1 MGFDKLSFDLGGE
14 TVLERSV
21 RAFDECPEV
30 DELVIVTGASG
41 ENAQRAAARCKKPV
55 RLVKGGSTRAE
66 SARSG
71 VVAAHGRMVA
81 VHDAAR
87 PFVSQSVIADT
98 IAAAARCGAAAPAV
112 PVKDTIKQAKG
123 GNGKTVPE
131 GCMVENTPDRSTLY
145 AVQTPQCFDRA
156 AYLAAL
162 DELDEAS
169 ARLVTDDCSLFELTG
184 RPVELVQGDYAN
196 IKITTREDL
205 PRAENGGKKMRIG
218 HGYDVHRLVE
228 GRKLILG
235 GVEVPYE
242 KGLLGHSDAD
252 VLAHAVMDAVLGA
265 AALGDIGQHFPDTA
279 EEYAGAD
286 SLMLARRVAE
296 IMTEHG
302 WRIENIDATIL
313 CQRPKLAPHIPAM
326 RAKLAEAFG
335 MPVDAVSVKATTEEH
350 LGFTGEGL
358 GIVNRTRAGQLA
370 KGALIVMAVYLVA
383 NILNM
388 RTVTWLL
395 NSLLQVGLLTLV
407 VLFQPEIRRALERMG
422 QTDQWAYRFFNK
434 NRYNDTS
441 LKGAWRSAI
450 IAICDAAERFSETKT
465 GALIVLERNTN
476 LSEIVRTGTPVNS
489 AVNLEVLGTIFYEG
503 TPLHDGAAI
512 IENGRIKAAGCVLP
526 LSNNLDMGKDMGTR
540 HRAGLGMSENSD
552 AIVVVVSE
560 ETGIISLAK
569 NGVLIRRL
577 DRQNLF
583 NLLQEE
589 VVPPEETEE
598 DNESVLKKLLRK
610 GGNAPHAKA
619 E

>member
-30 DELVIVTGASG
+30 DELVLVTGASG
-41 ENAQRAAARCKKPV
+41 ENAERAAARCKKPV
-55 RLVKGGSTRAE
+55 QLVRGGATRAE
-66 SARSG
+66 SARNG
-71 VVAAHGRMVA
+71 VAAAHGALVA

-87 PFVSQSVIADT
+87 PFVSGEVIA
-98 IAAAARCGAAAPAV
+98 AVLKAAARCGAAAPAV

-123 GNGKTVPE
+123 GSGKTVPA
-131 GCMVENTPDRSTLY
+131 GCMVEDTPDRSTLY

-162 DELDEAS
+162 DEAR

-205 PRAENGGKKMRIG
+205 PRAKNGGKKMRIG

-286 SLMLARRVAE
+286 SLVLARRVAE
-296 IMTEHG
+296 IVAAQG

-313 CQRPKLAPHIPAM
+313 CQRPKLAPYIPVM
-326 RAKLAEAFG
+326 REKLAAAFG
-335 MPVDAVSVKATTEEH
+335 LPVEAVSVKATTEEH

-358 GIVNRTRAGQLA
+358 GIAAHAV
-370 KGALIVMAVYLVA
+370 ALIEAV
-383 NILNM
+383 
-388 RTVTWLL
+388 
-395 NSLLQVGLLTLV
+395 
-407 VLFQPEIRRALERMG
+407 
-422 QTDQWAYRFFNK
+422 
-434 NRYNDTS
+434 
-441 LKGAWRSAI
+441 
-450 IAICDAAERFSETKT
+450 
-465 GALIVLERNTN
+465 
-476 LSEIVRTGTPVNS
+476 
-489 AVNLEVLGTIFYEG
+489 
-503 TPLHDGAAI
+503 
-512 IENGRIKAAGCVLP
+512 
-526 LSNNLDMGKDMGTR
+526 
-540 HRAGLGMSENSD
+540 
-552 AIVVVVSE
+552 
-560 ETGIISLAK
+560 
-569 NGVLIRRL
+569 
-577 DRQNLF
+577 
-583 NLLQEE
+583 
-589 VVPPEETEE
+589 
-598 DNESVLKKLLRK
+598 
-610 GGNAPHAKA
+610 
-619 E
+619 

>member
-1 MGFDKLSFDLGGE
+1 MDMAGLLGRLFRRQRTPELRCSAVVPAAGSSTRMEGQDKLLLPLEEQPVLLHTLRALELCPYLAEIIVVTREDLIVPIGQLCRDAGLSKVRKVIVGGATRTHSVLAGLGELPSGAELVAIHDGARPLVSQEVLE
-14 TVLERSV
+14 TVI
-21 RAFDECPEV
+21 F
-30 DELVIVTGASG
+30 
-41 ENAQRAAARCKKPV
+41 RAA
-55 RLVKGGSTRAE
+55 E
-66 SARSG
+66 
-71 VVAAHGRMVA
+71 
-81 VHDAAR
+81 
-87 PFVSQSVIADT
+87 
-98 IAAAARCGAAAPAV
+98 CGAAAPAV

-123 GNGKTVPE
+123 GDGKTVPE

-358 GIVNRTRAGQLA
+358 GIAAHAV
-370 KGALIVMAVYLVA
+370 ALIEAV
-383 NILNM
+383 
-388 RTVTWLL
+388 
-395 NSLLQVGLLTLV
+395 
-407 VLFQPEIRRALERMG
+407 
-422 QTDQWAYRFFNK
+422 
-434 NRYNDTS
+434 
-441 LKGAWRSAI
+441 
-450 IAICDAAERFSETKT
+450 
-465 GALIVLERNTN
+465 
-476 LSEIVRTGTPVNS
+476 
-489 AVNLEVLGTIFYEG
+489 
-503 TPLHDGAAI
+503 
-512 IENGRIKAAGCVLP
+512 
-526 LSNNLDMGKDMGTR
+526 
-540 HRAGLGMSENSD
+540 
-552 AIVVVVSE
+552 
-560 ETGIISLAK
+560 
-569 NGVLIRRL
+569 
-577 DRQNLF
+577 
-583 NLLQEE
+583 
-589 VVPPEETEE
+589 
-598 DNESVLKKLLRK
+598 
-610 GGNAPHAKA
+610 
-619 E
+619 